1 VRLWLL
7 LLHTRQL
14 LPARLSAGVLTSAG
28 IAAATAPAS
37 PVDRSLKLPRY
48 DVERGQRRS
57 ERYRSRRSL
66 GRTNARY
73 WDIPARSARAPTRYL
88 GGSVMPFVR
97 IDLMRGK
104 SIEYRKTIGEII
116 YNAMRDVIDV
126 PKDDKFQVIT
136 EHPAEAFNVSESYLG
151 NHYSKD
157 VVLIQITL
165 NAGRSVEQ
173 KKAFYKRI
181 VDDMN
186 TQLNVRPQDVVI
198 NLVEVAKENW
208 SFGGGIA
215 QYAA

>member
-1 VRLWLL
+1 
-7 LLHTRQL
+7 
-14 LPARLSAGVLTSAG
+14 
-28 IAAATAPAS
+28 
-37 PVDRSLKLPRY
+37 
-48 DVERGQRRS
+48 
-57 ERYRSRRSL
+57 
-66 GRTNARY
+66 
-73 WDIPARSARAPTRYL
+73 
-88 GGSVMPFVR
+88 MPFVR

-198 NLVEVAKENW
+198 TGSREGKLVVRRRHCAIRDLT
-208 SFGGGIA
+208 GLGIA
-215 QYAA
+215 RLRRASARA

>member
-1 VRLWLL
+1 
-7 LLHTRQL
+7 
-14 LPARLSAGVLTSAG
+14 
-28 IAAATAPAS
+28 
-37 PVDRSLKLPRY
+37 
-48 DVERGQRRS
+48 
-57 ERYRSRRSL
+57 
-66 GRTNARY
+66 
-73 WDIPARSARAPTRYL
+73 
-88 GGSVMPFVR
+88 MPFVR

-104 SIEYRKTIGEII
+104 SMEYRKTIGEIV

-126 PKDDKFQVIT
+126 PKDDKFQVIA
-136 EHPAEAFNVSESYLG
+136 EHPVEAFNVSESYLG

-157 VVLIQITL
+157 IVLQITL

-173 KKAFYKRI
+173 KKAFYKRM

>member
-1 VRLWLL
+1 
-7 LLHTRQL
+7 
-14 LPARLSAGVLTSAG
+14 
-28 IAAATAPAS
+28 
-37 PVDRSLKLPRY
+37 
-48 DVERGQRRS
+48 
-57 ERYRSRRSL
+57 
-66 GRTNARY
+66 
-73 WDIPARSARAPTRYL
+73 
-88 GGSVMPFVR
+88 MPFVR
-97 IDLMRGK
+97 IDLLRGR
-104 SIEYRKTIGEII
+104 SIEYRKTIGEIV

-126 PKDDKFQVIT
+126 PKDDKFQVIA
-136 EHPAEAFNVSESYLG
+136 EHPLEVFNVSESYLG

-157 VVLIQITL
+157 IVLIQITL

-173 KKAFYKRI
+173 KKAFYKRM